1 MPRLR
6 FVFAGLLVA
15 VFALAAAGCFHS
27 DPEEEGG
34 GGGGDTAAAD
44 ATGTETD
51 TGGGGG
57 GGGGNVLQTVRD
69 RGRLVCGVNDAV
81 PGFGVA
87 TEGGGF
93 EGFDIDYC
101 RVVAAA
107 VLGDAEAV
115 DFTPL
120 TAEQRFTA
128 LQSGEIDI
136 LIRNTTYTAS
146 RDGSEGARFLH
157 TTYYDGQG
165 MMVKAESGFTSVE
178 DLEGARICVL
188 SGTTTELNLETYF
201 RARNIQYTPVPFEEA
216 DPLQQAFIRGR
227 CQAWTSDLS
236 QLAGIRSTWP
246 ANQGGPESLVVFEEV
261 MSKEPLGPV
270 VRDGDDDWADAVNWA
285 IFATIQAE
293 EFEITSENVGEMGS
307 DENPDIARFLGQPV
321 AGDEGE
327 AAAPF
332 DPELGLEPDFAATV
346 ISEVGNYGEIFDRN
360 IGAGSPLELD
370 RGLNALWTDGGLQYA
385 PPYR

>member
-1 MPRLR
+1 MPGRRLMLT
-6 FVFAGLLVA
+6 VL
-15 VFALAAAGCFHS
+15 ALACIALSTTGCLHS
-27 DPEEEGG
+27 DDGDEGG
-34 GGGGDTAAAD
+34 GGAQGAAQ
-44 ATGTETD
+44 TNGE
-51 TGGGGG
+51 TGGEAQGEGGG
-57 GGGGNVLQTVRD
+57 VLQRVQD

-101 RVVAAA
+101 RAVAAG

-115 DFTPL
+115 DYRPL

-128 LQSGEIDI
+128 LQAGEIDI

-165 MMVKAESGFTSVE
+165 MMVKADSEFQSLE
-178 DLEGARICVL
+178 DLGGATVCVL
-188 SGTTTELNLETYF
+188 SGTTTELNLETVF
-201 RARNIQYTPVPFEEA
+201 RARGIQYTPLTFEET

-246 ANQGGPESLVVFEEV
+246 ANQGGPEGLRIFEEI
-261 MSKEPLGPV
+261 MSKEPLGPA
-270 VRDGDDDWADAVNWA
+270 VRDGDDDWADAVNW
-285 IFATIQAE
+285 IIYATIQAE
-293 EFEITSENVGEMGS
+293 EFELTSQNVEQNLQS
-307 DENPDIARFLGQPV
+307 ENPDIVRFLGQPV
-321 AGDEGE
+321 EQEEGG
-327 AAAPF
+327 AAPF
-332 DPELGLEPDFAATV
+332 DPELGLEPDFAVTV
-346 ISEVGNYGEIFDRN
+346 IREVGNYGEIFDRN
-360 IGAGSPLELD
+360 VGAGSPLELD
-370 RGLNALWTDGGLQYA
+370 RGLNALWTDGGLQFA